1 VAKVEIYVSA
11 YCPYCHRAKALLDR
25 KGVSYDEY
33 VVDGDAAKRD
43 EMTKRA
49 DGRYTV
55 PQVFIDDVG
64 VGGSDDI
71 HDLDRR
77 GKLDAL
83 LGL

>member
-1 VAKVEIYVSA
+1 MAKVEIYVSA
-11 YCPYCHRAKALLDR
+11 YCPYCHRAKALLDS
-25 KGVSYDEY
+25 KGVAYAEY
-33 VVDGDAAKRD
+33 VVDGDSSLRD
-43 EMTKRA
+43 TMIELA

-83 LGL
+83 LGI

>member
-1 VAKVEIYVSA
+1 MAKVEIYVSA
-11 YCPYCHRAKALLDR
+11 YCPYCHRAKALLDS
-25 KGVSYDEY
+25 KGVAYAEY
-33 VVDGDAAKRD
+33 VVDGDSRLRD
-43 EMTKRA
+43 TMTERA
-49 DGRYTV
+49 GGRYTV

-83 LGL
+83 LGI